1 VLKGKKLMYKKK
13 AKPYIKH
20 GVAESENF
28 IFLIDY
34 TNWTVLVAIESGSSL
49 NRKMAISIEILV
61 AK

>member
-1 VLKGKKLMYKKK
+1 MYKKK